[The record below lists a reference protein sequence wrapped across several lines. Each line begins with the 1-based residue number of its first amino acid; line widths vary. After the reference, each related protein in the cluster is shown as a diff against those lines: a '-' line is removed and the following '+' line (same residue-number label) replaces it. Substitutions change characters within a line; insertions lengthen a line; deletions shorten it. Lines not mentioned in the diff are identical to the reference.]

1 MSETRTRAEAAAPR
15 QDSKDLISLVIGGL
29 WPAEASLESL
39 LDRIVLIMLSDSFAK
54 VVCEG
59 KIGVEP
65 DDPETML
72 FTLTITFTLL
82 LLLRVVA

>member
-39 LDRIVLIMLSDSFAK
+39 LDRI
-54 VVCEG
+54 
-59 KIGVEP
+59 
-65 DDPETML
+65 ETRE
-72 FTLTITFTLL
+72 IA
-82 LLLRVVA
+82 R